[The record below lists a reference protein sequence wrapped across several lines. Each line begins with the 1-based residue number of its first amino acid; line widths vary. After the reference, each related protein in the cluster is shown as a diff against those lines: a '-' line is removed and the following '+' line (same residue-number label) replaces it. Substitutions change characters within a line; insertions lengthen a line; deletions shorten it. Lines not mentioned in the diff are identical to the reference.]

1 MKSDYS
7 LQDITKALLDIGI
20 SKGDDVFIH
29 SNLGFFGILEG
40 CRSGE
45 QLCESFLTVIQ
56 SVIGDEGTIVTPTFS
71 YSYCHNEVFDPYQTK
86 TNCGMLSEY
95 MRKTYPN
102 NRTMDPNFSVC
113 GVGKR
118 MAEYM
123 QCNVHEA
130 FGKDSFWEKFMR
142 HDGKIICMNFDSGS
156 TFVHFI
162 ERSNNVSYRYNKA
175 FNGKT
180 VIRDAVKKDYAV
192 HFVFDEADDA
202 PSMERVDELC
212 KKHHISKQV
221 NLGKGTILAFSTQE
235 YYDFFT
241 NLLRVRPRVLCVKEE
256 LPDEK

>member
-7 LQDITKALLDIGI
+7 LQDITKALLEIGI
-20 SKGDDVFIH
+20 GKGDDVFIH

-45 QLCESFLTVIQ
+45 QLCESFLTAIQ
-56 SVIGDEGTIVTPTFS
+56 SVLGDEGTIVTPTFS
-71 YSYCHNEVFDPYQTK
+71 YSYCHNEVFDPYKTK

-95 MRKTYPN
+95 MRKMYPN
-102 NRTMDPNFSVC
+102 QRTLDPNFSVC
-113 GVGKR
+113 GVGKH
-118 MAEYM
+118 MVEYM
-123 QCNVHEA
+123 QCNIHEA

-192 HFVFDEADDA
+192 HFVFDGAGDA